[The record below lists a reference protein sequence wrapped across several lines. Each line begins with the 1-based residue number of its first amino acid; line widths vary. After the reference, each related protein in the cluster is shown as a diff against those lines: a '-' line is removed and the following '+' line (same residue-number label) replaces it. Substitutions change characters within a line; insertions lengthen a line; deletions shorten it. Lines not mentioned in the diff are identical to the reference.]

1 MGSAFRTVLR
11 DRATVRTMIT
21 DGEMLDKV
29 IGVIETDGQEMTDG
43 ECLEAIYVLLREY
56 YGE

>member
-1 MGSAFRTVLR
+1 
-11 DRATVRTMIT
+11 MIT